1 MTEVSAQCV
10 WVTAE
15 RAVMSLHFQAGASQA
30 ICLGHFIKINLLSL
44 KKKELWKQIIYSKHI
59 AWAHLIITCV
69 TVAWKNKNGCI
80 AIDL

>member
-44 KKKELWKQIIYSKHI
+44 KKKRIME
-59 AWAHLIITCV
+59 ANHLQQTHCMG
-69 TVAWKNKNGCI
+69 TSYNYMCNCGMEK
-80 AIDL
+80 